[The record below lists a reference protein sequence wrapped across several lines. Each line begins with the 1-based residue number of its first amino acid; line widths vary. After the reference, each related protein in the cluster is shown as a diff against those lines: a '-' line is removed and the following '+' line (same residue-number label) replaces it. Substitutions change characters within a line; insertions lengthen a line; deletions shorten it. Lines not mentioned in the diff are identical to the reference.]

1 MRLLHTSDWH
11 VGRTFHG
18 VDLLRE
24 QAAVLR
30 ALADLVAEHRVD
42 VVVVAGDV
50 YDRAVPGA
58 EAVAVCTQALEQ
70 LRDAG
75 AQLVVTPGNHD
86 SAPRLG
92 QAGSFA
98 AAGGLHL
105 RTRTAE
111 LDTPVVLADAHGPV
125 AIYGLPF
132 LEPDTARHTLGVEGR
147 GHVAVLTAAMDRV
160 RADAAARPGTRTVVA
175 AHAFVVGGEA
185 TGSERSIATGGVE
198 AVPAGVF
205 DGVDYV
211 ALGHL
216 HSPQVLTP
224 RVRYSGSPLPYSF
237 GERTHRKAAWLVEL
251 DAAGLGEVTRLDLP
265 VVRGLS
271 ALTGTLAELLAD
283 PAHTGAEDHFVS
295 AVLTDDVRPLD
306 ALRALRT
313 RFPHAV
319 HLEWRRAG
327 GEDPLAYASRV
338 RGRTDGEVVTSF
350 LSDVRSA
357 PEPWETQLVEA
368 GLRAGEP

>member
-24 QAAVLR
+24 QAAVL
-30 ALADLVAEHRVD
+30 AELARLVTEHHVD
-42 VVVVAGDV
+42 VVLVAGDV

-58 EAVAVCTQALEQ
+58 DAVDVCTTALEAI
-70 LRDAG
+70 RAAG

-111 LDTPVVLADAHGPV
+111 VGRPVLLADEHGPV
-125 AIYGLPF
+125 AVHALPY

-147 GHVAVLTAAMDRV
+147 GHAAVLSAAMDRV
-160 RADAAARPGTRTVVA
+160 RADLATRPGVRSVVT
-175 AHAFVVGGEA
+175 AHAFVTGGEA
-185 TGSERSIATGGVE
+185 TGSERTISVGGVE

-216 HSPQVLTP
+216 HSPQRLTD

-237 GERTHRKAAWLVEL
+237 GERTHRKAVWLVDL
-251 DAAGLGEVTRLDLP
+251 DAGGLGAVTRLDLP
-265 VVRGLS
+265 VVRGLTQ
-271 ALTGTLAELLAD
+271 LEGTLEDLLAD
-283 PAHTGAEDHFVS
+283 PAHAAAAEDFVS
-295 AVLTDDVRPLD
+295 AVLTDPVRPVD
-306 ALRALRT
+306 AMRRLHT

-319 HLEWRRAG
+319 HLEWRRPG
-327 GEDPLAYASRV
+327 GTEALDYARQV
-338 RGRTDGEVVTSF
+338 RGRTDRDVVGSF
-350 LSDVRSA
+350 LTDVRSA
-357 PEPWETQLVEA
+357 PEPWETELVEA
-368 GLRAGEP
+368 GIRAGEQ